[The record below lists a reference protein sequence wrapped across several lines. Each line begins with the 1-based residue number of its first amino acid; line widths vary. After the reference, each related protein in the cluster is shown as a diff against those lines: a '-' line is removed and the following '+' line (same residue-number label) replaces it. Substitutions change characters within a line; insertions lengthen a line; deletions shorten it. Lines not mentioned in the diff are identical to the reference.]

1 MATGRGA
8 YVDDVDPLRAPPLD
22 KVLETLIKRS
32 ESGQDVRLRDMLDLT
47 GSRVHGILIL
57 LLALP
62 EAVPL
67 PLPSIGAVL
76 GVPLIL
82 ISGHLALY
90 GERMTL
96 PAKLLNR
103 RVPGRALAVMGK
115 YGRPVLRWMERLSR
129 SRIPFVAN
137 RERMIGLL
145 AAVISFL
152 LFLPIPFVNVP
163 LAMILSVLAWGMVQR
178 DGLFVLIGVAATV
191 ALALLAMLV
200 GMAALEALDRVLE
213 W

>member
-1 MATGRGA
+1 M
-8 YVDDVDPLRAPPLD
+8 DDVDPLRAPPLD